1 MGNGAQQTQLQCSIC
16 DSTVVQLAALEGGEL
31 DGCYSYA
38 FLLLSLLP
46 PPPDCLLGEDIAA
59 EDFIDAVVHLVE
71 VGDFID
77 AVVHLVEVGDGSL
90 ETSWQ
95 WRARPSWTQWWRA
108 RPSWTQ

>member
-1 MGNGAQQTQLQCSIC
+1 MKPSRRSCSALNVN
-16 DSTVVQLAALEGGEL
+16 STEVQLAAEEGGKL
-31 DGCYSYA
+31 DGCMVTCYII
-38 FLLLSLLP
+38 LLSLLP